1 MPVPLKSE
9 SVPCLRLGYAAYLS
23 VRTGSLV
30 YKQVDDPMMRLYRRS
45 SSRLNRLSMTGRPA
59 LHEDAVASAIHLED
73 VELQD
78 SEAGRQPVGEARDP
92 KFYSMEEAV
101 EGIGFGRFHILLFVV
116 MGSAKIVE
124 AMEIMLL
131 TVLSPEIQCEW
142 HLEDWQVAFVS
153 TMVFLGYMICGG
165 VFGYV
170 ADKYGRRKMVFG
182 GFVWAS
188 YFSLLTSFAPTYGWF
203 IFLYS
208 MVGCGVA
215 ATSQGFVLKTEF
227 MPAKYRSSLLPLS
240 TIFWMLGSMII
251 IILGITVV
259 PTLGWR
265 WMIRLSIIPSLLIIG
280 LFQFIPESAR
290 FQVSVGNIRGA
301 VATLRRI
308 ARMNKTSLPDGDLRE
323 PVVTEMGN
331 ALTIINPTLRRTSLL
346 LWFSWFVVSF
356 SYYGSDLSS
365 SELLEKDL
373 LCVTNPDP
381 EHSINPNDEEE
392 LCYCNPLTMDDYK
405 TLLISSLG
413 EVARDQSPEHWPVEP
428 VGPYTQYDNSTGL
441 GLSCFSSCSAR
452 SSPVNSN
459 VVYIYTAEVYPTSVR
474 ATGMGLCTS
483 FSRIGDIIAPFIVQV
498 LFYTVYCCLSLCCWP
513 WGPFALAYC
522 LCALGT
528 VFLPFETS
536 GRAMLVNAYI
546 FPPHC

>member
-1 MPVPLKSE
+1 
-9 SVPCLRLGYAAYLS
+9 
-23 VRTGSLV
+23 
-30 YKQVDDPMMRLYRRS
+30 
-45 SSRLNRLSMTGRPA
+45 
-59 LHEDAVASAIHLED
+59 
-73 VELQD
+73 
-78 SEAGRQPVGEARDP
+78 
-92 KFYSMEEAV
+92 MEEAV
-101 EGIGFGRFHILLFVV
+101 ECIGFGRFHILLFVV

-142 HLEDWQVAFVS
+142 HLEDWQVTFIS

-265 WMIRLSIIPSLLIIG
+265 WIIRLSIIPSLLIIG

-323 PVVTEMGN
+323 PVVVCW
-331 ALTIINPTLRRTSLL
+331 ALLIHTHTHTPLCP
-346 LWFSWFVVSF
+346 VVSTWLCFSF

-413 EVARDQSPEHWPVEP
+413 EVALSPLNIRLLNLLGRTRSMIILQVLSAIFFML
-428 VGPYTQYDNSTGL
+428 VNICSTKIGFTVL
-441 GLSCFSSCSAR
+441 LFLLR
-452 SSPVNSN
+452 SLIAVNSN

-483 FSRIGDIIAPFIVQV
+483 FSRIGDIIAPFIAQV
-498 LFYTVYCCLSLCCWP
+498 LFIQCILINLCVS
-513 WGPFALAYC
+513 YC

-546 FPPHC
+546 IPPLCVCVCVCICCFVFFLL